1 MYASY
6 ASRKTISRGH
16 RCAPA
21 RVAALNSTPDTQ
33 YMYHNMNPYA
43 HYACSVMPESDL
55 SKYACNTKKTIQDA
69 IKTHTLSTV

>member
-6 ASRKTISRGH
+6 ASRQTNSCGYRGTL
-16 RCAPA
+16 A
-21 RVAALNSTPDTQ
+21 RVAALSSTPDTQ